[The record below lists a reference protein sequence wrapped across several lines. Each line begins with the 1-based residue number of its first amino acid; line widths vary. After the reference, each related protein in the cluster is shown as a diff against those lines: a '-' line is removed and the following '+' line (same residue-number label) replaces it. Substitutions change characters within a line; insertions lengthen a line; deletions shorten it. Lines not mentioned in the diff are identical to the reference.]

1 MNPKKAPAKKKVPHT
16 PLERTASYGGG
27 LSRILAE
34 MAPMRHDLPLTE
46 EQIYYKARSTPPKP
60 ADANVESV
68 RVKLLQRSDVGL
80 RKYGVTTERG
90 DVGTIGWLKHAQEE
104 AMDLCIY
111 LEAAISSLEGKNNQ
125 PQP

>member
-1 MNPKKAPAKKKVPHT
+1 MKPKKIAPKKGKKIGTRSSEESREATRRFIKKCFSHEPWINGT
-16 PLERTASYGGG
+16 APLVQ
-27 LSRILAE
+27 I
-34 MAPMRHDLPLTE
+34 RH
-46 EQIYYKARSTPPKP
+46 PKP
-60 ADANVESV
+60 ADSNVASV

>member
-1 MNPKKAPAKKKVPHT
+1 MNQKKKKTGIV
-16 PLERTASYGGG
+16 
-27 LSRILAE
+27 
-34 MAPMRHDLPLTE
+34 LPIKKL
-46 EQIYYKARSTPPKP
+46 

-68 RVKLLQRSDVGL
+68 RVKLIQRSDVGL

-104 AMDLCIY
+104 AIDLCIY
-111 LEAAISSLEGKNNQ
+111 LEAAISSLEGKNNNQ